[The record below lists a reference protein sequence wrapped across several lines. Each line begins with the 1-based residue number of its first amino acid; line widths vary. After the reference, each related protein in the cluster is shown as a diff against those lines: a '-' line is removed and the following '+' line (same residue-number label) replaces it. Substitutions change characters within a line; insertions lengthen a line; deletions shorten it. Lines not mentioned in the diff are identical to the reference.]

1 MKYKIIINV
10 KKLISVL
17 LCSILIS
24 STMPSSLLNSTV
36 FAKGESYV
44 TKSDQTQPSI
54 KYKNKQDNK
63 EHASANSCEKH
74 VSTFDELQ
82 NAINNA
88 QKGETILLDK
98 DITIPKHRTLYIRRS
113 KDITITSNCNTK
125 TIKPDNSCK
134 ENRKY
139 QVFYIQGSSTVN
151 LKNITID
158 FASEEP
164 DYSNINAIEVHN
176 NSTLKINSGTTI
188 KNSKFNSAIMCS
200 GNSKVLLLAGNICN
214 CDYNAINLQKK
225 SSFQQTGGK
234 ISNCD
239 RAIYSCDSTIN
250 QYHGEISNCGHSREG
265 GVNIVYKTLLHPYG
279 GAIYSKNS
287 NITQAGG
294 KISDCDAERGGAIYS
309 KNSNIE
315 QINVQI
321 SDCTATTCGG
331 AIYLDEASSLENYS
345 NGKISNCTAR
355 EDGGAIYSTE
365 SSSISLTNISID
377 SCKAKNGGAIY
388 STEIKFPSKD
398 NFIKLRYSSIKNC
411 SATSSTKIFCNP
423 NKPIG
428 GGAIY
433 IDGFNTPKTKEA
445 DIVSSTI
452 ENCHSCRDG
461 GAIITCGN
469 SSLSFEGSSEIINCK
484 LNDESIGKGNAIYTD
499 HTAKLAIDAKCK
511 IHFGDEC
518 KINTDKDNGKQKYK
532 YEGIFDEKL
541 DENISSKVDNNNTQ
555 PFKITSPDCYEVSSK
570 NESKDFDT
578 ITVYGTGTPG
588 YIVDIYLMKEDN
600 TQQGIGTTIVDKKGN
615 WKMPVSVVNK
625 KEPLNLSF
633 FYHEKDRNDTGVRK
647 DKSIEFLKLHVL
659 DRQKYWEDFWISKD
673 FKAVVFRTD
682 TPELG
687 DSLRYRL
694 FGINTYLHEC
704 SQIDTNYFLPKECCP
719 GFGDT
724 YYHWYDLSQEQSFPY
739 VQYIDDISF
748 KAIAKYD
755 KSIVK
760 DIAYLKT
767 DKLYKSHTEIPKN
780 ANWITPKIKTTQLK
794 NLIAF
799 SKDTTNCT
807 YIEPKIQLE
816 NGKLNDKF
824 YIYAR
829 FKDIFNNIRYVRFDG
844 ACLIHKDI
852 EVKEDKITKDNVT
865 YERLTKKDKEL
876 DVTLNG
882 NTLCGKGKITKDNVT
897 YKEDKELIVRV
908 IADEKGSVKEE
919 SLKKDS
925 DYKIKDNKI
934 TITQNYFD
942 KLKDKTDFYFT
953 IYYHPAGKDTA
964 HEAPHT
970 IHIST
975 KKPDKVTVTNYEHS
989 NETSSTI
996 YGTGKKGCLVSLT
1009 NENKEVIGTTMVD
1022 KNGRWQLTTSKLPKD
1037 INHKISIFQT
1047 DLEANT
1053 TSDPFE
1059 YIPGNTIIT
1068 FNNLGPEYTYGDGPI
1083 PISLNGYSGNGDV
1096 TYKSSNTSVATI
1108 ETIDNKKMLTI
1119 VGAGKFEITA
1129 MTNGHTLKKSGTI
1142 KVCPRPVTIRVSNGF
1157 LYPKYYDG
1165 TPDAYINKSYAKIEN
1180 KLQKDDLRFE
1190 VTESYFNDK
1199 NVGQDK
1205 TVTVKFKLRG
1215 IDDDKYYLK
1224 NKEMT
1229 FKANI
1234 YQRRVIIEGLKAES
1248 KEYDGT
1254 NTATII
1260 NKSKAKIWGK
1270 LQNEDLSFDTKSW
1283 FNDKNVGKNKPV
1295 KIKFELTGEDK
1306 NNYVVDYRFQ
1316 KNLRGNIYP
1325 KPLKIISPKVKD
1337 KLYDGNTKAEFEKT
1351 PTLQDFLKEEKV
1363 SLIKLLKK
1371 EKVSLK
1377 PGIPYFESAEP
1388 GKRHIQF
1395 SPDFELEGINKKNY
1409 IIDKSKLKDVF
1420 ATIYYN
1426 LPTIKSPSLTK
1437 EDGNVKLSYQIEKG
1451 TFAINPKETKI
1462 SLDGENFINL
1472 SKVNEEEKEI
1482 KINQS
1487 DDSTLSFT
1495 ILKNGQHNIQIEIF
1509 DNKGH
1514 SVKSTPITIKID
1526 KSKPNSVT
1534 VNNKGK
1540 YFVSKRPSISG
1551 TGEKGCKVTIKDEN
1565 GNPPIGIAKV
1575 DNDGKWEITPTSDL
1589 LYGEHTLCISQTNQ
1603 AGIQS
1608 DPIYHKIF
1616 IVELTMEIDNV
1627 KYSLDNS
1634 KVITGDTFINLKLL
1648 TNINPELLT
1657 NDQSKPKIYYST
1669 GNSDWI
1675 PYNGRVVGIGLK
1687 KNETN
1692 CKKRIH
1698 AQVKDADGNTIEIK
1712 NLDIYFYTP
1721 ISFKTKPNL
1730 LDCTDFAEN
1739 AQPADKEIPV
1749 PMLRKPK
1756 RIGINSNVNESKIYL
1771 NSTKDKGVKTIS
1783 AKGTPGCTI
1792 KIKTQENNKEIG
1804 SSIVSDRGKC
1814 DIKLNDEF
1822 NKLENGKEYP
1832 VSICQEDNSSK
1843 EKKSDSLD
1851 VKLCILNTPPTIKLF
1866 DKDGKEI
1873 QKDPIPFPYALDC
1886 LKIEAKDA
1894 AGKEIEEGNLEI
1906 FAKENEEAN
1915 EEELNNSENWKLF
1928 NGLWD
1933 LIRDKGN
1940 NQKTIYI
1947 YIKAKDKAGNIDYR
1961 KNIQAKLYTPTTTK

>member
-1 MKYKIIINV
+1 MKSKIIVNV

-24 STMPSSLLNSTV
+24 STMPSSLLNSTA

-54 KYKNKQDNK
+54 KYKNKQDNR
-63 EHASANSCEKH
+63 EHASANSREKH

-98 DITIPKHRTLYIRRS
+98 NITIPKHRTLYISS
-113 KDITITSNCNTK
+113 KDITITSNCNKK
-125 TIKPDNSCK
+125 TIKLDDSCE
-134 ENRKY
+134 ENREY
-139 QVFYIQGSSTVN
+139 EVFDIEGSSTVN
-151 LKNITID
+151 LENITID
-158 FASEEP
+158 LLTRYEP
-164 DYSNINAIEVHN
+164 KGIVNAIEVHDKSN
-176 NSTLKINSGTTI
+176 LKINSKTTI
-188 KNSKFNSAIMCS
+188 ENSKFRSAIMCS
-200 GNSKVLLLAGNICN
+200 GNSKILLHLGNICN
-214 CDYNAINLQKK
+214 CDYDAINLQKN
-225 SSFQQTGGK
+225 SSFEQKGGK

-239 RAIYSCDSTIN
+239 KAIYSCDSTII
-250 QYHGEISNCGHSREG
+250 QDSGKISNCGHSRKG

-287 NITQAGG
+287 TVKQTNVQ
-294 KISDCDAERGGAIYS
+294 ISACDAERGGAIYS
-309 KNSNIE
+309 KNSKIE
-315 QINVQI
+315 QTNVQI

-331 AIYLDEASSLENYS
+331 TIYLDKTSSLKNT
-345 NGKISNCTAR
+345 NGKILNCTAY

-365 SSSISLTNISID
+365 SSSISLSNISID
-377 SCKAKNGGAIY
+377 SCTAKNGGAIY
-388 STEIKFPSKD
+388 SREIYFPSKD

-411 SATSSTKIFCNP
+411 SATSSTEIFCNP

-445 DIVSSTI
+445 SIVSSTI

-469 SSLSFEGSSEIINCK
+469 SSLSFEGSKIINCK
-484 LNDESIGKGNAIYTD
+484 LNDESIGKGNAIYKD
-499 HTAKLAIDAKCK
+499 YNSQLIIDDTSK
-511 IHFGDEC
+511 ICFDDKC
-518 KINTDKDNGKQKYK
+518 KINTNKDNGEQKYK
-532 YEGIFDEKL
+532 YKGIFDEKL
-541 DENISSKVDNNNTQ
+541 DKNISSKVDNNNTQ

-588 YIVDIYLMKEDN
+588 YNVDIFLMKKDN
-600 TQQGIGTTIVDKKGN
+600 TQQGIGTTIVDENGN
-615 WKMPVSVVNK
+615 WKMQVSVVNK

-633 FYHEKDRNDTGVRK
+633 YHKENRNDTGVRK
-647 DKSIEFLKLHVL
+647 DKSIKFLKLHVL
-659 DRQKYWEDFWISKD
+659 NRQNYWEDCWICKKYKSIAIETIHEISESMD
-673 FKAVVFRTD
+673 
-682 TPELG
+682 
-687 DSLRYRL
+687 YRL
-694 FGINTYLHEC
+694 FGTNTYLREC
-704 SQIDTNYFLPKECCP
+704 SQIDTDYWLPEEYCP
-719 GFGDT
+719 GFEGT
-724 YYHWYDLSQEQSFPY
+724 YYHWSNLSQKQILPY

-748 KAIAKYD
+748 NVIAKYD
-755 KSIVK
+755 PSIVK

-816 NGKLNDKF
+816 NRKLNDKF

-844 ACLIHKDI
+844 NCLIHKDI
-852 EVKEDKITKDNVT
+852 KVKEDKITKDNVT

-876 DVTLNG
+876 YVTLNG

-908 IADEKGSVKEE
+908 IADEKGSVKKE
-919 SLKKDS
+919 SLKKDN
-925 DYKIKDNKI
+925 DYKIEDNKI

-942 KLKDKTDFYFT
+942 KLKDKTDFFFT

-1022 KNGRWQLTTSKLPKD
+1022 KNGKWQLTTSKLPKD

-1068 FNNLGPEYTYGDGPI
+1068 FNNLEPIYKYGDNPL

-1096 TYKSSNTSVATI
+1096 TYKSSNIRVATI
-1108 ETIDNKKMLTI
+1108 DKKGNLTI
-1119 VGAGKFEITA
+1119 VGTGEFKITA
-1129 MTNGHTLKKSGTI
+1129 MTEKGQILKESDVIT
-1142 KVCPRPVTIRVSNGF
+1142 VLPRPVTIEGYDLVYSK
-1157 LYPKYYDG
+1157 PYDG
-1165 TPDAYINKSYAKIEN
+1165 TPDATINKSNAKISG
-1180 KLQKDDLRFE
+1180 KLSNDDLSFD
-1190 VTESYFNDK
+1190 TIYSYFNDK
-1199 NVGQDK
+1199 NVGQNK
-1205 TVTVKFKLRG
+1205 TVTVKFELKYNYG
-1215 IDDDKYYLK
+1215 DKYYLE

-1234 YQRRVIIEGLKAES
+1234 YQRPVTIEGLKAKS
-1248 KEYDGT
+1248 KYYDGK
-1254 NTATII
+1254 NTANI
-1260 NKSKAKIWGK
+1260 NTSNAEIWGK
-1270 LQNEDLSFDTKSW
+1270 LPKDDLSFEVKKSW

-1295 KIKFELTGEDK
+1295 TAIFELTGKDK
-1306 NNYVVDYRFQ
+1306 NNYVVDDKFQ
-1316 KNLRGNIYP
+1316 EKLRANIDP
-1325 KPLKIISPKVKD
+1325 KPLKISLKVKD
-1337 KLYDGNTKAEFEKT
+1337 KLYDGNTNAEFEKT
-1351 PTLQDFLKEEKV
+1351 PTLQGFLKEEKV
-1363 SLIKLLKK
+1363 SL
-1371 EKVSLK
+1371 K
-1377 PGIPYFESAEP
+1377 PGTGIPYFKSAEP
-1388 GKRHIQF
+1388 GKQRIQF
-1395 SPDFELEGINKKNY
+1395 YKDFELEGRDKKNY
-1409 IIDKSKLKDVF
+1409 IIDKSTLEDVF
-1420 ATIYYN
+1420 ATIYK
-1426 LPTIKSPSLTK
+1426 LPIIKSPSLTK
-1437 EDGNVKLSYQIEKG
+1437 EDGKDYKSGEVSNQNVTLSYQIEKG
-1451 TFAINPKETKI
+1451 TFTINPKKTKI
-1462 SLDGENFINL
+1462 SLDGKNFINL
-1472 SKVNEEEKEI
+1472 SEVKEKEKEI

-1509 DNKGH
+1509 DDEGH
-1514 SVKSTPITIKID
+1514 SVKSEPITIKID

-1534 VNNKGK
+1534 VNNKD
-1540 YFVSKRPSISG
+1540 FVSKRPRISG
-1551 TGEKGCKVTIKDEN
+1551 TGEKGCTVTIKDEN
-1565 GNPPIGIAKV
+1565 SNPPIGIATV

-1589 LYGEHTLCISQTNQ
+1589 SYGEHTLCISQTNQ

-1634 KVITGDTFINLKLL
+1634 KVITEDTFINLKLL
-1648 TNINPELLT
+1648 TN
-1657 NDQSKPKIYYST
+1657 DQSKPVEIYYST
-1669 GNSDWI
+1669 GNSNWI

-1692 CKKRIH
+1692 CKKRIR
-1698 AQVKDADGNTIEIK
+1698 AKAIDADKNTIEIK
-1712 NLDIYFYTP
+1712 SPDIYFYTP

-1730 LDCTDFAEN
+1730 LDCTDFTEN

-1771 NSTKDKGVKTIS
+1771 NSTKDKDVKTIS

-1792 KIKTQENNKEIG
+1792 KIIQKKDNKEIG
-1804 SSIVSDRGKC
+1804 SGIVSDRGEC

-1822 NKLENGKEYP
+1822 KKLKDKTEYP
-1832 VSICQEDNSSK
+1832 VSIYQEDNSSK
-1843 EKKSDSLD
+1843 EKKEKSDFLD

-1886 LKIEAKDA
+1886 LKIEATDA
-1894 AGKEIEEGNLEI
+1894 LKNKIEHGNLEI
-1906 FAKENEEAN
+1906 FEKEKEAATP
-1915 EEELNNSENWKLF
+1915 EELKNNGNWKPS

-1933 LIRDKGN
+1933 LIREKDKNKKIIFG
-1940 NQKTIYI
+1940 YV
-1947 YIKAKDKAGNIDYR
+1947 KAKDQAGNIGKKDF
-1961 KNIQAKLYTPTTTK
+1961 KALLYTPTTTK